1 MIFNN
6 KALRLNIKLL
16 RDNIYIYIYIYIY
29 VAVFVNM
36 SLVSSKEKHLL

>member
-1 MIFNN
+1 MIFYN

-16 RDNIYIYIYIYIY
+16 RDNIY

>member
-16 RDNIYIYIYIYIY
+16 RDNIYIYIYIY